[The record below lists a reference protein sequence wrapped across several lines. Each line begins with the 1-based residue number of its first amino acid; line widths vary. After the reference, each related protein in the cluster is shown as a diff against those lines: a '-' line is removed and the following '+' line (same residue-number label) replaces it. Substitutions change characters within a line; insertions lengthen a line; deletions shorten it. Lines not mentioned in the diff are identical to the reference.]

1 LSIGFILRKYFNR
14 FHTAEQGGAAEHGTK
29 QQHLILTHLRC
40 EANKQQVQSVPER
53 ASERA
58 EPANHSN

>member
-14 FHTAEQGGAAEHGTK
+14 FHTAEQGGAAEHDTK

-40 EANKQQVQSVPER
+40 EANNQQVQSVQR
-53 ASERA
+53 ASE
-58 EPANHSN
+58 PNLQPTPI